1 MKAKLEQENTEETE
15 GVFQTLSV
23 SSWFHQQWLEVLID

>member
-1 MKAKLEQENTEETE
+1 MKAKLEQENTE